1 MSSPNRQL
9 VLNVNVLDAGI
20 APRAWTIDGTA
31 GAFLDPAHF
40 VRVAQTAERGT
51 LDGFFLADSPGFWEN
66 PRVKP
71 PRALEPTAILAT
83 VAANT
88 RHIGLIGT
96 ASTTFNDPYELA
108 LRFLS
113 LDRASGGRVAWNI
126 VTTYSPT
133 VATNFGI
140 RELPDRDTRY
150 ARAAEFVEVVTGLWE
165 SSISGVP
172 FEFRGNHLNVT
183 GSLDVAPSAQ
193 GYPALIQAGGS
204 PAGRELAG
212 RTAHGVFTAELT
224 LAEGIRHYRD
234 VKEAAV
240 RASRNPDDVKIL
252 PGLITVLGST
262 EQEAIERHARLRANT
277 PEDFGADRLTAT
289 LGVDVRALDWD
300 VPIADEIL
308 AVPADAAS
316 YQGSLGFRESVV
328 GLVRERGLTVRQ
340 LLRALNGSGG
350 HRAVIGTPEQIADTI
365 EEWFLAGAADGFNL
379 MPDAF
384 PSGLDD
390 FVDHVVPILRRRG
403 LFRHEYADS
412 TLRER
417 LGVELPERAP
427 VPAA

>member
-1 MSSPNRQL
+1 MTRTGRQL
-9 VLNVNVLDAGI
+9 VLNVNVLDVGI
-20 APRAWTIDGTA
+20 SPGAWTLGVA
-31 GAFLDPAHF
+31 PNAFVDPSHF

-51 LDGFFLADSPGFWEN
+51 FDGFFLADSPGFWEN

-71 PRALEPTAILAT
+71 TRALEPTAILAT
-83 VAANT
+83 VAAHT
-88 RHIGLIGT
+88 TSIGLIGT

-113 LDRASGGRVAWNI
+113 LDRASGGRVAWNV
-126 VTTYSPT
+126 VTTYSPV
-133 VATNFGI
+133 VAGNFGVAD
-140 RELPDRDTRY
+140 LPDRDARY
-150 ARAAEFVEVVTGLWE
+150 ARAAEFVDVVVGLWE
-165 SSISGVP
+165 SSVTGAPLEYLGDHLTVSGV
-172 FEFRGNHLNVT
+172 L
-183 GSLDVAPSAQ
+183 SVAPSAQ

-224 LAEGIRHYRD
+224 LAAGIENYRHVKQAAARAGRD
-234 VKEAAV
+234 IDK
-240 RASRNPDDVKIL
+240 VKIL

-262 EQEAIERHARLRANT
+262 EREAIERHEQLRVGA
-277 PEDFGADRLTAT
+277 PEDVGGDRLSGT
-289 LGVDVRALDWD
+289 LGVDVRSLDWD
-300 VPIADEIL
+300 APIPPDVL
-308 AVPADAAS
+308 AAPADVAG

-328 GLVRERGLTVRQ
+328 GLARERNLTIRQ

-350 HRAVIGTPEQIADTI
+350 HRAVIGTPEQVADTI
-365 EEWFLAGAADGFNL
+365 EEWFVAGAADGFNL

-403 LFRHEYADS
+403 LFRREYTES

-417 LGVELPERAP
+417 FGVPLPDLDP
-427 VPAA
+427 VP

>member
-1 MSSPNRQL
+1 MTTPNRQ
-9 VLNVNVLDAGI
+9 VILNVNVLDAGV
-20 APRAWTIDGTA
+20 APRAWTIDDTA
-31 GAFLDPAHF
+31 NAFLDPAHF
-40 VRVAQTAERGT
+40 VRVAKTAERGT
-51 LDGFFLADSPGFWEN
+51 LDGFFLADSPGFWDN

-71 PRALEPTAILAT
+71 PRALEPTTILAT
-83 VAANT
+83 VAAHT

-113 LDRASGGRVAWNI
+113 LDQASGGRVAWNV
-126 VTTYSPT
+126 VTTYAPT

-140 RELPDRDTRY
+140 HELPDRDTRY

-165 SSISGVP
+165 SSVTGVP
-172 FEFRGNHLNVT
+172 LDFHGEHLDVT
-183 GSLDVAPSAQ
+183 GALAVAPSPQ

-204 PAGRELAG
+204 AAGRELAG

-224 LAEGIRHYRD
+224 LAAGLEHYRQ

-240 RASRNPDDVKIL
+240 RAGRHPDAVKIL

-262 EQEAIERHARLRANT
+262 EQEAIERHERLRANT
-277 PEDFGADRLTAT
+277 PVDFGADRLTAT
-289 LGVDVRALDWD
+289 LGVDIRALDWD
-300 VPIADEIL
+300 APIPDEVL
-308 AVPADAAS
+308 AAPADAAN

-328 GLVRERGLTVRQ
+328 GLVRERGLSIRQ

-350 HRAVIGTPEQIADTI
+350 HRAVIGTPEQVADSI

-417 LGVELPERAP
+417 LGVELPARIP
-427 VPAA
+427 VPTA